1 MTFMP
6 PSPFIFNSVDV
17 VMPSADAAAALTT
30 SPTVAAAVPYSA
42 GEMLPPVDQAAASA
56 HRAHPAHP
64 AHPAHAAAVPFSG
77 AFDPEAWTAEDEERY
92 QRFKRAVGELDDP
105 PLFLRQYR
113 KLR

>member
-1 MTFMP
+1 MTVLP
-6 PSPFIFNSVDV
+6 NPFEFNSAPKVSSGTDKAAELEPAPV
-17 VMPSADAAAALTT
+17 SASAAEPFNST
-30 SPTVAAAVPYSA
+30 
-42 GEMLPPVDQAAASA
+42 GEVLPPVDQAAASA
-56 HRAHPAHP
+56 HRAHP

-92 QRFKRAVGELDDP
+92 QRFKRAVGELDDA